1 MIETTWKY
9 KIDKT
14 IPYVVDAQQKD
25 VIEAISVTL
34 IAQDNEDVLK
44 RASWSTTLAFDVDD
58 GVDGDFLALTDITNE
73 TLETWLRE
81 HFGTDFI
88 DSVITETIENANN
101 IN

>member
-14 IPYVVDAQQKD
+14 IPYVVDVQQKD

-44 RASWSTTLAFDVDD
+44 KHH
-58 GVDGDFLALTDITNE
+58 GQQ
-73 TLETWLRE
+73 
-81 HFGTDFI
+81 H
-88 DSVITETIENANN
+88 
-101 IN
+101 